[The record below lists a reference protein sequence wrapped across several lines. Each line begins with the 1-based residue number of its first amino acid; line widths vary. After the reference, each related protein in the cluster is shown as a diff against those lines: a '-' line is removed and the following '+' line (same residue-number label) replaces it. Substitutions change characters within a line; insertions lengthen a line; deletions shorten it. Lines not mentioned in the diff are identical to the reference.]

1 MVYPALFP
9 ENDEDENMRLFPQ
22 LAAIPAHDPLRFE
35 TTDGLDNPK
44 CTNGD
49 RALFAAEALM
59 SFQKACHM
67 VEDVETAAS
76 DLICDLLHLLH
87 ANNRDLLS
95 VLRIGINDFLCEASS
110 LDNP

>member
-1 MVYPALFP
+1 MTGNQQTN
-9 ENDEDENMRLFPQ
+9 ESERDEFLRM
-22 LAAIPAHDPLRFE
+22 LAELPTIPAHDPDRFE

-95 VLRIGINDFLCEASS
+95 VLRIGISDFLYEAGC
-110 LDNP
+110 LEDQ